1 MKNLY
6 HGQVY
11 ETLEKD
17 INNIEVKCIGS
28 FCLIQNLYLKYLF
41 FLANQAVDSMKLIE
55 NNKKFAKDIENEK
68 LILKGEIF

>member
-28 FCLIQNLYLKYLF
+28 FCLIQNLYLKYFF
-41 FLANQAVDSMKLIE
+41 FLANQAVDSMKLID